1 MGRVVLRGRKKPV
14 DVFEAAPDFPDSE
27 RRALEQAIALLET
40 DRPTAIHLVEEISQR
55 NPADIAVKNL
65 LRRCTELNEEGA
77 YVLG

>member
-14 DVFEAAPDFPDSE
+14 DVFEAAPDFPDAE
-27 RRALEQAIALLET
+27 RRGLDRAVALLDS
-40 DRPTAIHLVEEISQR
+40 DRPAAMQLLGEISQR